1 VRRDL
6 CALAGIGAL
15 CSAVPTTAA
24 GSGTP
29 QCAVMGWPGQT
40 GHTSFAALSLT
51 VNTKSRCGAPGFA
64 NSSQLLLRSLS
75 VGNRAP
81 SNTLIAS
88 GRIFP
93 VGWLPALYAVK
104 FGGPR

>member
-1 VRRDL
+1 MRRDL

-29 QCAVMGWPGQT
+29 QCAVMGWPGQI
-40 GHTSFAALSLT
+40 GQASP
-51 VNTKSRCGAPGFA
+51 APGFA